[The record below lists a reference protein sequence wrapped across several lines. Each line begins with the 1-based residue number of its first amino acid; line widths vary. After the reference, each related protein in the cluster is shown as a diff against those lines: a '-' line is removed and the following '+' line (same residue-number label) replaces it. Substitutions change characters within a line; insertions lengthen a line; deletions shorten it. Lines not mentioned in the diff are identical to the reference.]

1 MFRIDFNKLRFLV
14 CDDNPHMRRILRTLL
29 HSFGARE
36 VYESEDGATA
46 LEMYTHYVPDIVITD
61 WAMPIFDGL
70 ELSQMIRQPESK
82 GNPYAPIIMLTGHSE
97 KRRVT
102 VARDAGVTEF
112 LAKPISAKGLY
123 QRILNVVAN
132 PRPFIKTKTYFGP
145 DRRRNTSNTYIG
157 PERRVGGEMEVMQ
170 QPSLLDKAEQDQRS
184 SRAPAAA
191 REELKELP
199 GNSMAKPKSA
209 DIEIKTFADHH
220 VITQPN
226 PLRKVL
232 RRVAEQDLDDPV
244 ARAEKALAGLS
255 GEFRN
260 WMVVES
266 DRLAAAYAAV
276 LKNGFND
283 VTCEELFRA
292 AHDIK
297 GDAATFGFP
306 SAGAAAESLCRIIEH
321 APDLGEVPPQLIAH
335 HINAIQA
342 IVGERTKLD
351 TVSTASELSRKLRGV
366 ADEYL
371 MHVNRDRP
379 EHLEAILAPSIVPA
393 D

>member
-1 MFRIDFNKLRFLV
+1 
-14 CDDNPHMRRILRTLL
+14 
-29 HSFGARE
+29 
-36 VYESEDGATA
+36 
-46 LEMYTHYVPDIVITD
+46 
-61 WAMPIFDGL
+61 
-70 ELSQMIRQPESK
+70 
-82 GNPYAPIIMLTGHSE
+82 
-97 KRRVT
+97 
-102 VARDAGVTEF
+102 
-112 LAKPISAKGLY
+112 
-123 QRILNVVAN
+123 
-132 PRPFIKTKTYFGP
+132 
-145 DRRRNTSNTYIG
+145 
-157 PERRVGGEMEVMQ
+157 
-170 QPSLLDKAEQDQRS
+170 
-184 SRAPAAA
+184 
-191 REELKELP
+191 
-199 GNSMAKPKSA
+199 MAKQKPA
-209 DIEIKTFADHH
+209 DIEIKSFADHQM
-220 VITQPN
+220 ITQPN

-232 RRVAEQDLDDPV
+232 RRVADEDLDDPV

-260 WMVVES
+260 WMAIES

-276 LKNGFND
+276 LKRGFNKA
-283 VTCEELFRA
+283 TREELFRA

-321 APDLGEVPPQLIAH
+321 APDLGQVPPQLIAH
-335 HINAIQA
+335 HINAIEA

-371 MHVNRDRP
+371 THVNRDRP